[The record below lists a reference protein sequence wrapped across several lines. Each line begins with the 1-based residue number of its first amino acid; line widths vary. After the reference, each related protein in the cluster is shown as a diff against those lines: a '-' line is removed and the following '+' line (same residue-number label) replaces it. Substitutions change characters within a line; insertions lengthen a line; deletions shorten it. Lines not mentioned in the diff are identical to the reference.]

1 MKKKRKAQ
9 SILEYIIVLSAI
21 IVAVIAA
28 AKGVVTNSVNKM
40 FSDSAGVIETQSTNF
55 LDNAASG
62 GNSASAGGG
71 E

>member
-28 AKGVVTNSVNKM
+28 AKGVVTKSVEKM
-40 FSDSAGVIETQSTNF
+40 FGDSAGVIETQSDNF

-62 GNSASAGGG
+62 GNSASTG